1 MSLDSVGGD
10 SIEKLGSGN
19 GWSAMLG
26 KVVSQ
31 SVMLGDW
38 GSRC

>member
-1 MSLDSVGGD
+1 MSLDSVGSG
-10 SIEKLGSGN
+10 SIWERLVGRVGY
-19 GWSAMLG
+19 
-26 KVVSQ
+26 VSQ